1 MNVASYNYTTRK
13 QTKRKGGNSM
23 KEEIGASNSKIRC
36 ARTLEVIETEELV
49 GKGTLESPHYLE
61 RRYWDFDGRL
71 LAIGV
76 LDG

>member
-1 MNVASYNYTTRK
+1 
-13 QTKRKGGNSM
+13 M

-36 ARTLEVIETEELV
+36 VRTLEVIETEELV
-49 GKGTLESPHYLE
+49 GKGTLESPRYLE